1 MKYTIDDC
9 TIIEIPKN
17 HSDRGSLSVV
27 ESNNSIPFEIKR
39 VYFTYDI
46 PSGAERGGHA
56 HKNLFQLIVAASG
69 SFNVLVDD
77 GVNSKELF
85 LNNPSKGLIVTPG
98 IWREINNFS
107 AGGIVLVMASELYDD
122 GDYYRNYSEFKGLK

>member
-9 TIIEIPKN
+9 TIIDIPKK
-17 HSDRGSLSVV
+17 HSDRGSLSLV

-56 HKNLFQLIVAASG
+56 HKELFQIIIAASG
-69 SFNVLVDD
+69 SFSITIDD
-77 GVNSKELF
+77 GQNTRDIF
-85 LNNPSKGLIVTPG
+85 LNNPSKGLLITPG
-98 IWREINNFS
+98 IWREIKNFS
-107 AGGIVLVMASELYDD
+107 SGGTVLVMASELYNED
-122 GDYYRNYSEFKGLK
+122 DYYRNYDTFKELV